1 MRELSAQPRAAV
13 ATAAVESLADWSSF
27 CKGDAGNIA
36 VLQGPCDSAHTRGGG
51 EGPSRDD
58 AEMERALE
66 EKRGAVL
73 KHCDLAQFHA
83 VVAVAL
89 RFWALVLKCGRRD
102 YAPMGVWRD
111 AVLGL
116 ALQFELP
123 SQTLP
128 SMTCTGAVTDTKL
141 MRHVKAMALMCVGQ
155 ASSVSAT

>member
-1 MRELSAQPRAAV
+1 MRLRPHPR
-13 ATAAVESLADWSSF
+13 W
-27 CKGDAGNIA
+27 
-36 VLQGPCDSAHTRGGG
+36 RGG
-51 EGPSRDD
+51 EPSRDD

-66 EKRGAVL
+66 EKRGVVL
-73 KHCDLAQFHA
+73 NHCDLAQFHA
-83 VVAVAL
+83 VVVAAL